1 MRPDDARWRRRPRPS
16 GVAVVTARI
25 GLRRAYEAPGA
36 DEGTRILVDRL
47 WPRGLTKARAKLD
60 LWLKE
65 IAPTDELRHWFGHE
79 PARWDEFQPRYRAE
93 LDANPSPLDEMI
105 DRCRA
110 GPVTL
115 LFAAHDAGRN
125 NAVVVRDVL
134 RERLKA

>member
-1 MRPDDARWRRRPRPS
+1 
-16 GVAVVTARI
+16 VAVVTARI

-36 DEGTRILVDRL
+36 DDGARILVDRL
-47 WPRGLTKARAKLD
+47 WPRGLTKARARLD

-79 PARWDEFQPRYRAE
+79 PARWEEFQARYRAE
-93 LDANPSPLDEMI
+93 LEANPAPLDELI
-105 DRCRA
+105 GRCRA